1 MVRIDIKV
9 DSTKKDTEIII
20 VTPKKDKDI
29 IELRDMIEKYSKK
42 LRKLTGYKG
51 GAAFLIDIDDI
62 LRIYACRQK
71 VYVQT
76 DYDEY
81 SIRYRLYELEGLL
94 YDMNFVRIS
103 NSEIISVNKI
113 SKIDLSITGK
123 VSIILSKGVTTYV
136 SRRYIPAI
144 KRKLKI

>member
-20 VTPKKDKDI
+20 VTPNKDKDI
-29 IELRDMIEKYSKK
+29 MIEKYSKK

-103 NSEIISVNKI
+103 NSEIISVKFQ
-113 SKIDLSITGK
+113 KSI
-123 VSIILSKGVTTYV
+123 
-136 SRRYIPAI
+136 
-144 KRKLKI
+144 